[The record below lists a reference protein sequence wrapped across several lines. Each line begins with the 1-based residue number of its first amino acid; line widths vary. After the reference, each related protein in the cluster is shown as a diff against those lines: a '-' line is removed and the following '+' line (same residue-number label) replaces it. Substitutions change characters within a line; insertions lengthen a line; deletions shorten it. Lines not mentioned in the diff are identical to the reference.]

1 MHKLPIHTSDTHQ
14 YTAADIAYLL
24 SPQAVRDR
32 TAEVFALAE
41 SGKTHFSLHLDQL
54 PATCDFVMEV
64 IRENYP
70 DLEIP
75 FHSRWGH
82 FKIGGIDRLAH
93 FKAKIAHLDP
103 LEQAR
108 TQLDLVITSVLL
120 DAGAGPNWR
129 YTETHEGQSAEFN
142 RSEGLAVA
150 SYHMFLAGAFSSSPE
165 HPLQADANGLQ
176 QLNEA
181 TIAQGLQ
188 VRDDN
193 PLIGVAGRTRLLQA
207 LGEAVAQNPTYFPK
221 GRVGS
226 IVDYL
231 VTTHGNAFEVS
242 DVLQAVLA
250 ALGSIWPGRVQ
261 INGVNLG
268 DVWPYAP
275 ENSEPQ
281 TLVPFHKLSQWLTY
295 SMVEPMWGAGL
306 EVTGAEKL
314 TGLAEYRNGGLFLDM
329 GVIALR
335 NPELNQQKHLPG
347 SPLIVEWRALTLQL
361 LDRIGAMVQERLHK
375 SPAEFPL
382 AKVLE
387 GGTWWAGRRI
397 AKQLREDGSTP
408 LSLDSDGT
416 VF

>member
-1 MHKLPIHTSDTHQ
+1 MSNTHS
-14 YTAADIAYLL
+14 AADIDYLL
-24 SPQAVRDR
+24 SPQAIRDR
-32 TAEVFALAE
+32 TAEVFALAKA
-41 SGKTHFSLHLDQL
+41 GKTHFSVHLDQL

-64 IRENYP
+64 IQDNYP

-82 FKIGGIDRLAH
+82 FKVGGIDRLEA
-93 FKAKIAHLDP
+93 FKARLSDLDP

-108 TQLDLVITSVLL
+108 AKLDLVVTSVLL
-120 DAGAGPNWR
+120 DAGAGAQWK
-129 YTETHEGQSAEFN
+129 YSETHGGETHNFN

-150 SYHMFLAGAFSSSPE
+150 SYHMFLAGAFSSNPDN
-165 HPLQADANGLQ
+165 PLQADAKGLQ
-176 QLNEA
+176 NLSEA
-181 TIAQGLQ
+181 DIETGFQ
-188 VRDDN
+188 VSESN
-193 PLIGVAGRTRLLQA
+193 PLVGVAGRTRLLQA
-207 LGEAVAQNPTYFPK
+207 LGEAVAQNPQYFPK

-226 IVDYL
+226 LVDYL
-231 VTTHGNAFEVS
+231 IATHGRSFEVK
-242 DVLQAVLA
+242 DILRAVLD

-261 INGVNLG
+261 IDGVNLG
-268 DVWPYAP
+268 DVWPYHPAD
-275 ENSEPQ
+275 SDID

-295 SMVEPMWGAGL
+295 SMVEPMWDAGL

-335 NPELNQQKHLPG
+335 DPELMKQKHLP
-347 SPLIVEWRALTLQL
+347 SSELIIEWRALTLQL
-361 LDRIGAMVQERLHK
+361 LDRMGALVQERLGK

-397 AKQLREDGSTP
+397 AQKLREDGSTP
-408 LSLDSDGT
+408 LQLDSDGT